1 MIHPL
6 VLSLETAFI
15 ATIFVVATGLPLS
28 YLFARLSFRGKTIIE
43 TIFNLPLILPPS
55 VVGYILLLLL
65 GKDGLGRLGIQ
76 WVFTW
81 KAAVLAAAIVA
92 FPLFFR
98 TAKASF
104 ENLDDNI
111 IDAARLDGSNWNIF
125 YRVSIPLAKHG
136 VIAAVMLSFL
146 RAIGEFGATLMIA
159 GNIPG
164 VTQTAPLAIY
174 DHVLLGNEQTALIL
188 SLFLTLFSFVMLAI
202 SSIFAKKSI

>member
-15 ATIFVVATGLPLS
+15 ATAFVVAAGLPLS
-28 YLFARLSFRGKTIIE
+28 YLFARLSFRGKIIIE
-43 TIFNLPLILPPS
+43 TIFSLPLILPPS

-65 GKDGLGRLGIQ
+65 GKDGLGKLGIQ

-111 IDAARLDGSNWNIF
+111 IDAARLDGSSWNIF
-125 YRVSIPLAKHG
+125 YSVSIPLAKHG
-136 VIAAVMLSFL
+136 VMAAIMLSFL

-174 DHVLLGNEQTALIL
+174 DHVLLGDEQTALVL

>member
-1 MIHPL
+1 MIHSL
-6 VLSLETAFI
+6 VLSLETAVI
-15 ATIFVVATGLPLS
+15 ATIFVLASGLPLS
-28 YLFARLSFRGKTIIE
+28 YCFARFTFKGKLILE
-43 TIFNLPLILPPS
+43 TLFSLPLILPPS
-55 VVGYILLLLL
+55 VVGYLLLLLL
-65 GKDGLGRLGIQ
+65 GKDGLGRFGIQ

-98 TAKASF
+98 TAKAAF

-111 IDAARLDGSNWNIF
+111 IDAARLDGSGWNVFWNIG
-125 YRVSIPLAKHG
+125 IPLARHG
-136 VIAAVMLSFL
+136 VMAAAMLSFL

-174 DHVLLGNEQTALIL
+174 DHVLLGDEQSALIL
-188 SLFLTLFSFVMLAI
+188 SLFLTLFSFVMLTI
-202 SSIFAKKSI
+202 SSILTKKSN

>member
-1 MIHPL
+1 LIHPL
-6 VLSLETAFI
+6 VLSLETAFM
-15 ATIFVVATGLPLS
+15 ATIFVVAAGLPLS
-28 YLFARLSFRGKTIIE
+28 YLFARLSFRGKTIFE
-43 TIFNLPLILPPS
+43 TIFSLPLILPPS

-65 GKDGLGRLGIQ
+65 GKDGLGRFGIQ

-111 IDAARLDGSNWNIF
+111 IDAARLDGSSWNIF
-125 YRVSIPLAKHG
+125 CRVGIPLAKHG

-174 DHVLLGNEQTALIL
+174 DHVLLGDEQTALIL
-188 SLFLTLFSFVMLAI
+188 SLFLTLFSFVMLTI

>member
-1 MIHPL
+1 VIHSL
-6 VLSLETAFI
+6 VLSLETAVI
-15 ATIFVVATGLPLS
+15 ATIFVLASGLPLS
-28 YLFARLSFRGKTIIE
+28 YCFARFTFKGKLFLE
-43 TIFNLPLILPPS
+43 TLFSLPLILPPS
-55 VVGYILLLLL
+55 VVGYLLLLVL
-65 GKDGLGRLGIQ
+65 GKDGLGRFGIQ

-98 TAKASF
+98 TAKAAF

-111 IDAARLDGSNWNIF
+111 IDAARLDGSGWNVFWNIG
-125 YRVSIPLAKHG
+125 IPLARHG
-136 VIAAVMLSFL
+136 VMAAAMLSFL

-174 DHVLLGNEQTALIL
+174 DHVLLGDEQSALIL
-188 SLFLTLFSFVMLAI
+188 SLFLTLFSFVMLTI
-202 SSIFAKKSI
+202 SSILTKKSN